1 MKHRKLE
8 ENEKL
13 AVRNAFSRYI
23 GKKVEELEYGNFL
36 VLKGKAKNV
45 IYVSS
50 GVLNELKKFDDVYSM
65 GINIGEIEEI
75 AGKEKFLPSLEGV
88 TLVSK
93 DIVKNYA
100 LINKKGESLF
110 LYERDVFDTSIIEIV
125 GDGKVVVFNENKEL
139 LGIGKYD
146 GKLIKNTMDR
156 GWYLR
161 HGG

>member
-13 AVRNAFSRYI
+13 AVRNAISRYI
-23 GKKVEELEYGNFL
+23 GKKVEELEYSNFL
-36 VLKGKAKNV
+36 ILKGKAKNV
-45 IYVSS
+45 IYVSTE
-50 GVLNELKKFDDVYSM
+50 VLKELDKFDDIYSA
-65 GINIGEIEEI
+65 GINIGELEEI
-75 AGKEKFLPSLEGV
+75 SGKEKFLPSLEGV
-88 TLVSK
+88 TLVSR

-100 LINKKGESLF
+100 VINQKGESLF
-110 LYERDVFDTSIIEIV
+110 LYNRDVFDTSIIEIV
-125 GDGKVVVFNENKEL
+125 GDGKVVIFNENREL

-146 GKLIKNTMDR
+146 GKIIKNTMDR